1 MRYSVLSLIHIYGL
15 NEKNEF
21 TVNGVHATGEFDTA
35 KTLSLEL
42 AKVEGEVNTFKGK
55 EKYAFSL
62 ELNAFDL
69 FETEA
74 ELELTRSQKDGSLL
88 PNTLY
93 FYVAASPGIPL
104 IPPVPVGQLNGG
116 GAGFSNL
123 ADTVNGDYF
132 AIPPLKLR
140 GTLKGT

>member
-1 MRYSVLSLIHIYGL
+1 MCIRDS
-15 NEKNEF
+15 
-21 TVNGVHATGEFDTA
+21 
-35 KTLSLEL
+35 
-42 AKVEGEVNTFKGK
+42 
-55 EKYAFSL
+55 
-62 ELNAFDL
+62 
-69 FETEA
+69 
-74 ELELTRSQKDGSLL
+74 
-88 PNTLY
+88 

-140 GTLKGT
+140 GTLKLSLIHIWGRSQTKSRPA